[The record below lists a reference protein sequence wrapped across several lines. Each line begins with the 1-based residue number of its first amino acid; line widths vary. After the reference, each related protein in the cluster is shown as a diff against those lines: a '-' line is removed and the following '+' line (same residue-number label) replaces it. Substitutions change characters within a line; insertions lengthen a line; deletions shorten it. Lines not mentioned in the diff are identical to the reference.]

1 MNSSGLGNKS
11 LTNGVRAVF
20 ANIVTVDEESL
31 RKDITNLVRKTFD
44 ETFRVLIDEEAS
56 ELVEAEYYERM
67 ACGGLAAAA
76 TTRESSSAVSES
88 RVQRAETTRRLP
100 DGHHRALP
108 QAQDLGLGGRR
119 RDAPRGCLEQ
129 QD

>member
-88 RVQRAETTRRLP
+88 RVQRAETP

-119 RDAPRGCLEQ
+119 RDAPRGCLDQ